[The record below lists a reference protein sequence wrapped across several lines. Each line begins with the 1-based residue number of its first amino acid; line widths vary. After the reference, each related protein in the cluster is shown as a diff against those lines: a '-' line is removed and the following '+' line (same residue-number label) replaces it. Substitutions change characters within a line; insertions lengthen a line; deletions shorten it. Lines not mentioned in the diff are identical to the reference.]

1 MNYSCRAIS
10 LLNYK
15 YGEESIIAKI
25 FTEEYGLISY
35 SVKRG
40 RSKKSK
46 NKISLLQHMSLI
58 NISAQKKQKNEIQFL
73 KEISLSHSLINSYL
87 NINKQLLRMF
97 MAEVLEKILVSNE
110 QDKRLFNFIWNE
122 IILLDTLEKV
132 SSNYALNYLLSITY
146 YLGFYPS
153 KENIELD
160 FFDLEKASFVEKEDN
175 SGMIIKGENLVFFKS
190 LLINNNNNIPYKN
203 RKEILKLILKYYKTH
218 YYNLENI
225 KSFDVIDDMR

>member
-175 SGMIIKGENLVFFKS
+175 RGMIIKGENLVFFKS

>member
-73 KEISLSHSLINSYL
+73 KEISLSQSLINSYL

-175 SGMIIKGENLVFFKS
+175 RGMIIKGENLVFFKS

>member
-73 KEISLSHSLINSYL
+73 KEISLAHSLINSYL

-175 SGMIIKGENLVFFKS
+175 RGMIIKGENLVFFKS

>member
-58 NISAQKKQKNEIQFL
+58 NKKKKKKQKNEIQFL

-175 SGMIIKGENLVFFKS
+175 RGMIIKGENLVFFKS

>member
-175 SGMIIKGENLVFFKS
+175 RGMIIKGENLVFFKS

-218 YYNLENI
+218 YYNLDNI

>member
-10 LLNYK
+10 SLNYK

-175 SGMIIKGENLVFFKS
+175 RGMIIKGENLVFFKS

>member
-40 RSKKSK
+40 RSKTSK

-175 SGMIIKGENLVFFKS
+175 RGMIIKGENLVFFKS

>member
-175 SGMIIKGENLVFFKS
+175 RGMIIKGENLVFFKS
-190 LLINNNNNIPYKN
+190 LLINNNNNIPYEN

>member
-73 KEISLSHSLINSYL
+73 KEISLSHTLINSYL

-175 SGMIIKGENLVFFKS
+175 RGMIIKGENLVFFKS

>member
-1 MNYSCRAIS
+1 
-10 LLNYK
+10 
-15 YGEESIIAKI
+15 
-25 FTEEYGLISY
+25 
-35 SVKRG
+35 
-40 RSKKSK
+40 
-46 NKISLLQHMSLI
+46 MSLI

-175 SGMIIKGENLVFFKS
+175 RGMIIKGENLVFFKS